1 MVEKYLHRLRVRH
14 PSGGGEE
21 LSYGADKSQLSG
33 IKEEVVYRK
42 VKKVQLPSDLLTHLA
57 SSSL

>member
-1 MVEKYLHRLRVRH
+1 MVKKYFHRLRDQH

-21 LSYGADKSQLSG
+21 LSYSADKSQLSG
-33 IKEEVVYRK
+33 IKEEVAYRK

-57 SSSL
+57 SSGL